1 MYPATAR
8 QVAERLDRSPI
19 TVRQWARRYKARVLG
34 RAGREV
40 VYDYD
45 DVATIE
51 GCIWRRDAVPV
62 TPEARDELRALLVP
76 GRRWSERR
84 NHRLAAHTQSD
95 DFVIRASPE
104 CWSPRAMHACN
115 AKKAPAVLTGRPG
128 PSLARVQRLWPG
140 LAGR

>member
-1 MYPATAR
+1 VYPATAR
-8 QVAERLDRSPI
+8 QVAERLGRSPI

-51 GCIWRRDAVPV
+51 GCIWRGDAVPV
-62 TPEARDELRALLVP
+62 TPEARDELRALLCHVTVP

-95 DFVIRASPE
+95 DLVVRGSPE
-104 CWSPRAMHACN
+104 C
-115 AKKAPAVLTGRPG
+115 
-128 PSLARVQRLWPG
+128 
-140 LAGR
+140 